1 MQKTYTILCV
11 DDEEGIV
18 ESLERALKLDGYKVF
33 TALSGVQGLEVLE
46 KENVDLVISDQRM
59 PNMSGYEFLK
69 IVREKYPHVARIIL
83 SAHTDFD
90 SLVQSI
96 NEGEIFRFF
105 YKPWNLVELRK
116 AIKAAIEQNQLVY
129 RVSGLLK
136 HFKKVG
142 GFLDDIVVEQE
153 HNNMILKITA
163 KERMDSMDEVL
174 RFFDSILEAL
184 GLKAEGG
191 GDIVANAVSKNRNNL
206 IFTIDLGK
214 NVTLK
219 VEIPIS
225 TGSRPA

>member
-1 MQKTYTILCV
+1 MEKTYTILCV

-18 ESLERALKLDGYKVF
+18 DSLERALRLDGYKIF
-33 TALSGVQGLEVLE
+33 KALSGADGLKVME
-46 KENVDLVISDQRM
+46 KENIDLVISDQRM

-105 YKPWNLVELRK
+105 YKPWNLAELRK
-116 AIKAAIEQNQLVY
+116 AIRGAIEQNQLIY

-136 HFKKVG
+136 HFKEIG
-142 GFLDDIVVEQE
+142 GFLDNVVVEQE

-163 KERMDSMDEVL
+163 KERMNSMDEVL
-174 RFFDSILEAL
+174 HFFDAILQAL
-184 GLKAEGG
+184 GLKKEQGV
-191 GDIVANAVSKNRNNL
+191 DMMANAVSKSQNNL
-206 IFTIDLGK
+206 IFTIDMGK
-214 NVTLK
+214 NVTLQ
-219 VEIPIS
+219 VEIPIT
-225 TGSRPA
+225 TGKKSA

>member
-33 TALSGVQGLEVLE
+33 TALGGAQGLEVLE

-105 YKPWNLVELRK
+105 YKPWNLAELRK

-191 GDIVANAVSKNRNNL
+191 GDVVANAVSKNRNNL

-219 VEIPIS
+219 VEIPVS
-225 TGSRPA
+225 AGGKPV